1 MGIRKCGKISK
12 GAGFLSVGRGF
23 KGFKVDDRMEDKTVR
38 LVHDPN
44 ELSGK
49 QTGTRKPNTN

>member
-1 MGIRKCGKISK
+1 MGIRKCGNIYK
-12 GAGFLSVGRGF
+12 GAGFLNVSRGF
-23 KGFKVDDRMEDKTVR
+23 KGFKVDDRMEDKTVQ

-49 QTGTRKPNTN
+49 QTGARTLNTN